1 MKTLLNNPEA
11 VEKMRVAGK
20 LAADVLVMLDEYVKE
35 GVTTGALDK
44 LAHDYIVDVQ
54 KAIPANSLSWYS
66 R

>member
-44 LAHDYIVDVQ
+44 LAHDFIFDV
-54 KAIPANSLSWYS
+54 L
-66 R
+66 